1 MSSASRCPVTS
12 RLASSMGR
20 LLALPFKVA
29 GRAVLLAI
37 GFVLMIAGLLVSLTV
52 LGAVVGIPMMIVGL
66 ILAIRAVF
74 R

>member
-1 MSSASRCPVTS
+1 
-12 RLASSMGR
+12 MGR